1 MSTTNEKPSPFK
13 RLTQGLG
20 ARWKIERVPGSAP
33 SFAPKP
39 FFRDLGIAALFVAL
53 GCIGFLV
60 LYGLG
65 VIGSKQ
71 AKTQQK
77 AESKGNTYIS
87 ARDEEARPSNIIEFE
102 GSGVDAASLRELIDP
117 PTRKTPPAP
126 KAAQF
131 SPGTLVRVRLL
142 NQLETF
148 GSVPVF
154 AQVVDYA
161 LGRARYGYTVIGEAS
176 GRADSGRI
184 EMNFSLVRDPRRA
197 SVSASIA
204 AAALSP
210 NGTLGIVG
218 HPKEGLPERAWLGAA
233 GAGLGKA
240 KSLAA
245 DSGDKK
251 LGSLLLQALV
261 EGLSSELGSEVATSH
276 TQAAVLTLDPGTEFL
291 IQLTDFFPKQGGI
304 Q

>member
-13 RLTQGLG
+13 KLTQGLG

-33 SFAPKP
+33 SFAPKA
-39 FFRDLGIAALFVAL
+39 FARDLGVATLFIAL
-53 GCIGFLV
+53 GCVGVLF
-60 LYGLG
+60 LYGVG

-87 ARDEEARPSNIIEFE
+87 ARDEEARPSSIIEFE
-102 GSGVDAASLRELIDP
+102 GAAIDPASIRELMDQD
-117 PTRKTPPAP
+117 RHPAP
-126 KAAQF
+126 KPKAYQF

-142 NQLETF
+142 NQVETF

-161 LGRARYGYTVIGEAS
+161 LGRSRYGYTVIGEAS

-184 EMNFSLVRDPRRA
+184 EMNFSIVRDPRRA

-210 NGTLGIVG
+210 NGTLGITG

-261 EGLSSELGSEVATSH
+261 EGLSSELGAEVNAAH